1 MTKVA
6 LMLGE
11 TPNISKDVENVTL
24 KLIFFSQILCQFQ
37 VLIRIPASFMAEC
50 RVWDVKAC
58 VNQKQDRKRPCSQSS
73 LFRTNLSSYIR
84 PIENS
89 HYIIYDS
96 FRIKLLHRL

>member
-37 VLIRIPASFMAEC
+37 VLSRIPANFMAEG
-50 RVWDVKAC
+50 RVWDVKAW
-58 VNQKQDRKRPCSQSS
+58 VNQKQDQKRPCS
-73 LFRTNLSSYIR
+73 
-84 PIENS
+84 
-89 HYIIYDS
+89 
-96 FRIKLLHRL
+96 

>member
-37 VLIRIPASFMAEC
+37 VLSRIPANFMAEG
-50 RVWDVKAC
+50 RVWDVKAWF
-58 VNQKQDRKRPCSQSS
+58 NQKQDQKRPCS
-73 LFRTNLSSYIR
+73 
-84 PIENS
+84 
-89 HYIIYDS
+89 
-96 FRIKLLHRL
+96 